1 SIVTVFPAIES
12 LVKRYLRSNVSHF
25 LIEQMKECLFYTASH
40 FTIEEVESLT
50 INEPLQSKDMDDEPD
65 AINLSAKY
73 LLDNLEQTKK
83 KLIAQRWIPRDQRLN
98 ATKECTRLGQQFS
111 NNVTN
116 IDITSENNEYQFKW
130 LQPFVD
136 NELGE
141 TTNEVFINEMLFYG
155 KVWSIAHTAVNKCV
169 LHHDH
174 EFVSLIK
181 DYLNRVH
188 IREDELIEQQET
200 STHTLSN
207 LEGTTLVNSR
217 KMVGKGRSKAA
228 SHKNTMNI
236 TLQEVDNILADFVR
250 SQTIT

>member
-1 SIVTVFPAIES
+1 MTWTCKES
-12 LVKRYLRSNVSHF
+12 RYSRRRKYNSQAN
-25 LIEQMKECLFYTASH
+25 Y
-40 FTIEEVESLT
+40 
-50 INEPLQSKDMDDEPD
+50 PLQ
-65 AINLSAKY
+65 AFRNAKISHGFKY
-73 LLDNLEQTKK
+73 YWEQL
-83 KLIAQRWIPRDQRLN
+83 LIAQRWIPRDQRLN